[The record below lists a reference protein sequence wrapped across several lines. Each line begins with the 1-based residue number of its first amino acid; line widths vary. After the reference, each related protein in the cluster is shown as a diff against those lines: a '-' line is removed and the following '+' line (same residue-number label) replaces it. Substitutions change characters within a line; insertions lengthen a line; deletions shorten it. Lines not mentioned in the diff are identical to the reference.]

1 MGTPTAKMDIRTSGT
16 PKRQRH
22 RVPLRSPGF
31 ETPIDCQA
39 IFTILPAN
47 IVGYMPKGLQ
57 RISLRHDSIAALE
70 ACFLAQDTQA
80 IRASLFARATTT
92 ALQ

>member
-1 MGTPTAKMDIRTSGT
+1 MGKPTAKMDIRTSGT
-16 PKRQRH
+16 PKGNGVECYFVH
-22 RVPLRSPGF
+22 RVF
-31 ETPIDCQA
+31 EMPIDCQG
-39 IFTILPAN
+39 IFTILTAN
-47 IVGYMPKGLQ
+47 SVGYMPKGLQ